1 MAKWVSR
8 VWKSGQ
14 ETAHSALLTIPAAA
28 RVRVAKFSNAMPQT
42 NEARRAA
49 SPVLKPETEHSR
61 SHLRSV
67 ALTGSSLRDLAAV
80 CILTRPFRLKSHEL
94 N

>member
-28 RVRVAKFSNAMPQT
+28 RVRVATETDLFDTAP
-42 NEARRAA
+42 EAER
-49 SPVLKPETEHSR
+49 ET
-61 SHLRSV
+61 V
-67 ALTGSSLRDLAAV
+67 SLGD
-80 CILTRPFRLKSHEL
+80 T
-94 N
+94 